1 MPAGTASHPYRALW
15 TGFAFS
21 LSALLCN
28 AIFFLSPPGQQVI
41 PWLSL
46 LLAASAVMFLATGL
60 KLVFTQAQALRA
72 KVFSSILGVVALL
85 LTGLGVLVFV
95 HSRALPMSAE
105 APKIG
110 GKAPDFTLA
119 DTGGKMV
126 TLDQLLAPLT
136 SDSNPAAPKAALLI
150 FYRGYW

>member
-1 MPAGTASHPYRALW
+1 MPDGAATHHYRALW
-15 TGFAFS
+15 TGFGFS
-21 LSALLCN
+21 LATVLCN

-46 LLAASAVMFLATGL
+46 LLAAAAMMFLVTGL
-60 KLVFTQAQALRA
+60 KMVFTQPQALRA

-85 LTGLGVLVFV
+85 LIGLGVLVFIR
-95 HSRALPMSAE
+95 SRALPMSAE

-110 GKAPDFTLA
+110 EKAPDFALA

-136 SDSNPAAPKAALLI
+136 FGSNSAAPKAVLLI